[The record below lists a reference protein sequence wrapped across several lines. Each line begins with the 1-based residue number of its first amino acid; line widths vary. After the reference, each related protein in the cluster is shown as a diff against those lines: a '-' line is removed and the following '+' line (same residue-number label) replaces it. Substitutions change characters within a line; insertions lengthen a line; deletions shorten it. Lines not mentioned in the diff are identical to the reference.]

1 MSTYIVAITGAS
13 GALYARAMLLAL
25 KDLGHSTCLTITG
38 PGQMLLQRELDWHLP
53 DKTKLAEHE
62 LKRLLGYPAEDSRLQ
77 YFNWQDIGAS
87 VASGSFKTEGMIV
100 IPCTMSTLA
109 GISSGNSG
117 NLVERA
123 ADVMLK
129 ERRPLVLVPRET
141 PLNQIHLRNMLNL
154 AELGVHIVPAMPAFY
169 NRPESFAE
177 LANFVVGR
185 VLDLLGVEHS
195 LYQRWEG

>member
-1 MSTYIVAITGAS
+1 
-13 GALYARAMLLAL
+13 MLLAL
-25 KDLGHSTCLTITG
+25 KDLGHSTCLIITG
-38 PGQMLLQRELDWHLP
+38 PGQILLQRELDWYLP
-53 DKTKLAEHE
+53 DKTKLAEQE
-62 LKRLLGYPAEDSRLQ
+62 LKRLLGYAAEDSRLQ
-77 YFNWQDIGAS
+77 YFDWQAVGAS
-87 VASGSFKTEGMIV
+87 IASGSFKTEGMIV

>member
-13 GALYARAMLLAL
+13 GAIYARSMLLAL
-25 KDLGHSTCLTITG
+25 KAHEHTTYLTITG
-38 PGQMLLQRELDWHLP
+38 PGQTLLQEELGWYLP
-53 DKTKLAEHE
+53 GKPQAAENE
-62 LKRLLGYPAEDSRLQ
+62 LKRLLGYASGDSSLR
-77 YFNWQDIGAS
+77 YFDWQDVGAII
-87 VASGSFKTEGMIV
+87 ASGSAKTDGMII

-109 GISSGNSG
+109 GISSGNSV

-129 ERRPLVLVPRET
+129 EHRPLVLVPRET

-154 AELGVHIVPAMPAFY
+154 AVMGVHIVPAMPAFY
-169 NRPESFAE
+169 NQPASFDD

-185 VLDLLGVEHS
+185 VLDLLREEHD
-195 LYQRWEG
+195 LYKRWEG

>member
-38 PGQMLLQRELDWHLP
+38 PGQTLLQRELDWHLP
-53 DKTKLAEHE
+53 AKTKLAEQE
-62 LKRLLGYPAEDSRLQ
+62 LKRLLGYAAEDSRLQ
-77 YFNWQDIGAS
+77 YFNWQDVGAS
-87 VASGSFKTEGMIV
+87 IASGSFKTEGMIV